1 MVGRWTEKDDAPAK
15 IYIDNVKVEKMDKV
29 ANTTGVEFTGD
40 HNVTVTSFEEYK
52 NLAPVTAVDAAGN
65 PVELVR
71 EGAQPTEAWPSTFT
85 GACFGEIWKYED
97 SEGNLSY
104 FRRQITYKASIVR
117 ENEYDYMNADFDDNG
132 AYWTFEDGA
141 AYAKDGKALATVS
154 YADSQ
159 ATIKA
164 RYTEKTDTSDWT
176 VQLYQKVE
184 GQVLREGHSYKLVM
198 NAKIDKLNVTNLRM
212 EFLAADR
219 AAINNAEPKTDII
232 FTEANKFETIESPVY
247 TMTKDVTVN
256 RDRRITL
263 LLGQY
268 SDDYTLTIDSLH
280 IVEVTE

>member
-1 MVGRWTEKDDAPAK
+1 
-15 IYIDNVKVEKMDKV
+15 
-29 ANTTGVEFTGD
+29 
-40 HNVTVTSFEEYK
+40 
-52 NLAPVTAVDAAGN
+52 
-65 PVELVR
+65 
-71 EGAQPTEAWPSTFT
+71 
-85 GACFGEIWKYED
+85 
-97 SEGNLSY
+97 
-104 FRRQITYKASIVR
+104 
-117 ENEYDYMNADFDDNG
+117 
-132 AYWTFEDGA
+132 
-141 AYAKDGKALATVS
+141 
-154 YADSQ
+154 
-159 ATIKA
+159 
-164 RYTEKTDTSDWT
+164 
-176 VQLYQKVE
+176 
-184 GQVLREGHSYKLVM
+184 M